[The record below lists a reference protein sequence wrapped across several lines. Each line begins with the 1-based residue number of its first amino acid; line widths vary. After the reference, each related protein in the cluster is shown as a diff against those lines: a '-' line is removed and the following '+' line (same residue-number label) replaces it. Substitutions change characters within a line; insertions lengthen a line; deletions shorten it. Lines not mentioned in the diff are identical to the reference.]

1 MNLLSHSSTGS
12 VSPWHPTAKKQSARG
27 YFLQKEEFIEKSLM
41 DSNIPV

>member
-12 VSPWHPTAKKQSARG
+12 VSPWHPTAKKQS
-27 YFLQKEEFIEKSLM
+27 FLQKEEFIEKSLM